1 MQYFEGTNRNFLG
14 NEAIISS
21 FTRFV
26 GFFFKIESGPRKLF
40 IDGKNENISNWLRYV
55 NCARNS
61 FEENTNT
68 FNCGSKKF
76 YYTIKDV
83 HPSSE
88 LLVWYGMSYGKWL
101 DIEKINPGEAP
112 NQNINLVFFNGKE
125 NNQNNSCNFFFYS
138 RKRFSKWIF
147 KRTDRKYIL
156 HTR

>member
-1 MQYFEGTNRNFLG
+1 MKQRIAISLVMKQLFHLSHVLLVFFL
-14 NEAIISS
+14 
-21 FTRFV
+21 
-26 GFFFKIESGPRKLF
+26 KIESGPRKLF

-83 HPSSE
+83 HPSNE

-112 NQNINLVFFNGKE
+112 NQNINLVFFNGIE
-125 NNQNNSCNFFFYS
+125 NNQTNSCNFFYS

-156 HTR
+156 HTK